1 MTLRRHWLPHPVTSA
16 ILFVVW
22 LLLNHTLSAGHI
34 VLAATLGVLIP
45 LFTRRFFP
53 EPVTIGRIGTIL
65 RFMVIV
71 LLDIVVASFTVARLT
86 LGPTSKLRP
95 RFIRIP
101 VALGDDFALTALA
114 STISLTPGTVSAELA
129 PDREHILIHAL
140 DVDDEAA
147 LVRTIK
153 ERYEAPIK
161 EIFQC

>member
-1 MTLRRHWLPHPVTSA
+1 MSFKRRWLPHPVVTVV
-16 ILFVVW
+16 LFVVW
-22 LLLNHTLSAGHI
+22 LLLNRTYSAGHI
-34 VLAATLGVLIP
+34 VLGTALGVLIP
-45 LFTRRFFP
+45 MFTQRFFP
-53 EPVTIGRIGTIL
+53 EPVYISRIGTIL
-65 RFMVIV
+65 RFLAIV
-71 LLDIVVASFTVARLT
+71 LWDIVIASISVARLT

-95 RFIRIP
+95 RFVRVP
-101 VALGDDFALTALA
+101 VALADDFALTALA

-140 DVDDEAA
+140 DVADESV

>member
-1 MTLRRHWLPHPVTSA
+1 MSVRKRWLPHPVTST
-16 ILFVVW
+16 LLLVVW
-22 LLLNHTLSAGHI
+22 LLLNHTLSAGQI
-34 VLAATLGVLIP
+34 VLGAILALLIP

-53 EPVTIGRIGTIL
+53 EPVYVGRMGAIL
-65 RFMVIV
+65 RLVFTV
-71 LLDIVVASFTVARLT
+71 LLDIVSASITVARLSF
-86 LGPTSKLRP
+86 GPRSKLRP

-101 VALGDDFALTALA
+101 VNLADDFALTALT

-129 PDREHILIHAL
+129 PDRGHILIHAL

-153 ERYEAPIK
+153 ERYESPIK